1 MVFELPSVVG
11 LSSVI
16 GLSSNHHYWT
26 NSMASI
32 CLRIVN
38 ARVFTNQKWTD
49 GRRKRQILKPHL
61 SNQTDRQTD
70 RQTDGQ
76 CDHFMPFF
84 GGIKMRVF
92 TRLLYSLIRKT
103 APPPGGHFHDDWARN
118 VTSRVLTNFFYY
130 KNIRTCPPP
139 GSHVFQRTGPI
150 FELYSLS
157 TKFLYSQIRKTA
169 PPTGSHLLTKFHE
182 DRTRNVASIVI
193 TNKCGRTDD
202 RQKTDNKSSPEQSG
216 DLKSKT
222 DSFLKSVRR
231 KKKEDSRDSIVK
243 TI

>member
-1 MVFELPSVVG
+1 MTSRVL
-11 LSSVI
+11 
-16 GLSSNHHYWT
+16 T
-26 NSMASI
+26 
-32 CLRIVN
+32 RIVN

-76 CDHFMPFF
+76 CDHYMPFF

-118 VTSRVLTNFFYY
+118 VTSRDMS
-130 KNIRTCPPP
+130 PPP
-139 GSHVFQRTGPI
+139 GSHVFQRTGTI

-202 RQKTDNKSSPEQSG
+202 RQKTDNKSSPEQSE
-216 DLKSKT
+216 
-222 DSFLKSVRR
+222 RR
-231 KKKEDSRDSIVK
+231 KRIRGSDHVLLNESPKQDRGK
-243 TI
+243 TME